1 MSVQAPTSTL
11 IRNGWR
17 QALAS
22 LKHGRGWSGTLGAF
36 TVTLLLL
43 QCLLLFAFS
52 VRGINQNLLE
62 RAGLHLEV
70 LSTARDQEIQEFYAV
85 LKDHP
90 SVQHVD
96 YVPKEK
102 AYEQEK
108 LADPELVS
116 FLEQYKLNN
125 PFPDSFL
132 VTLRGSDDYAALL
145 ATVQQEKYRA
155 VLDPSSLTSV
165 SEQERDLQG
174 ILRMTQAFQA
184 FAFAF
189 AVLSGLILCAM
200 MAEYVGRAL
209 RGRKDEFVL
218 QNALGAAHVSL
229 VSLLA
234 SEITALLL
242 MAFAIASVLT
252 VAVVVSAP
260 LAVSAFSTNDIFIQL
275 QTAIRPFLFTAIP
288 ATVVIE
294 LLLLPVCA
302 WGITSFRI
310 KRSLSRPS

>member
-1 MSVQAPTSTL
+1 M
-11 IRNGWR
+11 
-17 QALAS
+17 
-22 LKHGRGWSGTLGAF
+22 KHGRGWSGTLIAF
-36 TVTLLLL
+36 AATLLLL

-52 VRGINQNLLE
+52 VRGINAILLD

-70 LSTARDQEIQEFYAV
+70 LPSARDQEIQEFYAV

-90 SVQHVD
+90 SVRHVD

-132 VTLRGSDDYAALL
+132 VTLRASDDYAALL

-155 VLDPSSLTSV
+155 VLDPSSLTAV
-165 SEQERDLQG
+165 SDQEKDLRG
-174 ILRMTQAFQA
+174 VLRMTQAFQA

-189 AVLSGLILCAM
+189 AALAGLILCAM

-209 RGRKDEFVL
+209 RARREEFVL

-234 SEITALLL
+234 FEIIALLM
-242 MAFAIASVLT
+242 MAFAVASVLT
-252 VAVVVSAP
+252 AAAVALAP
-260 LAVSAFSTNDIFIQL
+260 IVISSFSTNDIFIQL
-275 QTAIRPFLFTAIP
+275 QVAIQPFLFTVIP
-288 ATVVIE
+288 VTLVIE
-294 LLLLPVCA
+294 LILLPLCA
-302 WGITSFRI
+302 WSIASFRVR
-310 KRSLSRPS
+310 RSLSRPS